1 ELFQLSTKEIL
12 FILSVQLTSRLIKS
26 NETSQVLASF
36 IKQKIENLCKNFLTD
51 KDWKNDIVVIGMGS
65 LGAGEITFA
74 SDIDLVFAVHEIHKS
89 EDIQKYFQEFLSI
102 LKKELSPF
110 DVDCRLR
117 PEGKSS
123 HLVWDLKSYSDY
135 LKNRARIWEFQAFLK
150 ADLIFGNK
158 KYFNALIKDYI
169 KSIQGFE
176 QNIIKKEMLEMR
188 RKSISSD
195 SISGSTNIKR
205 CSGGLTDIE
214 YIISYFLLSD
224 SQVITNTIGIRI
236 EDCAKLLSLEKDYK
250 VDFELL
256 AQNFNKLKEIE
267 LANQNLFD
275 SRTPRIPVDEIKLK
289 SLSVF
294 LNYSSSKLFLYD
306 LNKILQFNIK
316 IFKQVFG

>member
-1 ELFQLSTKEIL
+1 MESISIQR
-12 FILSVQLTSRLIKS
+12 VQ
-26 NETSQVLASF
+26 
-36 IKQKIENLCKNFLTD
+36 
-51 KDWKNDIVVIGMGS
+51 ND
-65 LGAGEITFA
+65 
-74 SDIDLVFAVHEIHKS
+74 
-89 EDIQKYFQEFLSI
+89 FQEFLSI

-117 PEGKSS
+117 PEGKGS

-135 LKNRARIWEFQAFLK
+135 LKNRARVWEFQAFLK
-150 ADLIFGNK
+150 ADLIFGSK
-158 KYFNALIKDYI
+158 KYFNTLIEDCV

-224 SQVITNTIGIRI
+224 SQLVKIFIGVGK
-236 EDCAKLLSLEKDYK
+236 EKFAKVLSLNKDND

-256 AQNFNKLKEIE
+256 AQNYNKLKEIE

-275 SRTPRIPVDEIKLK
+275 SRTPRIPIDEIKLE

-294 LNYSSSKLFLYD
+294 LNYSSSKLFLDD
-306 LNKILQFNIK
+306 LNKILQFNTK